1 MCIRDS
7 LETLSCALV
16 ALLGLTLVASRGG
29 PWARPSRCHC
39 WPYCRCTRA
48 KGALWVA
55 SRLPDSAT
63 RLALAVDV
71 IAVLVGGGVIFV
83 AGALM
88 LQGALSAP
96 VHPLR

>member
-1 MCIRDS
+1 LS
-7 LETLSCALV
+7 LLAVLSV
-16 ALLGLTLVASRGG
+16 Y
-29 PWARPSRCHC
+29 AR
-39 WPYCRCTRA
+39 
-48 KGALWVA
+48 KDALWIAV
-55 SRLPDSAT
+55 RLPDNAT

-71 IAVLVGGGVIFV
+71 IAVLGGGVIFV

>member
-1 MCIRDS
+1 MSKRHGTPTH
-7 LETLSCALV
+7 LETLSYALV
-16 ALLGLTLVASRGG
+16 ALLGLML
-29 PWARPSRCHC
+29 
-39 WPYCRCTRA
+39 
-48 KGALWVA
+48 VA

-71 IAVLVGGGVIFV
+71 IAVLGGGVIFV